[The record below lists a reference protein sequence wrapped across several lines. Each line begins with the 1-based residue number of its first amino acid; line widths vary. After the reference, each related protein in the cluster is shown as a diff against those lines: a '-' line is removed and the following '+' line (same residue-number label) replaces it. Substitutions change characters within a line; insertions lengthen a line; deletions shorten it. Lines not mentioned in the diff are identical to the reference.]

1 MKIQIPWKKS
11 ATVKELRQFALV
23 MTGGLGVIGTIA
35 LLKGRPA
42 APYLLAIAGLFLLL
56 GILFPKILRWP
67 YALWM
72 AFAFVLGQIVT
83 TIILTLLFFLV
94 MTPMGLLMRLLG
106 KDLLQ
111 KRWKKVKASSYWMQ
125 REDYTVEK
133 DRLLRPY

>member
-42 APYLLAIAGLFLLL
+42 APYLLAIAGLFLIL
-56 GILFPKILRWP
+56 GILLPKSLRWP

-83 TIILTLLFFLV
+83 TIILTLLFFVV
-94 MTPMGLLMRLLG
+94 MTPMGLLMRLFG
-106 KDLLQ
+106 KDFLQ
-111 KRWKKVKASSYWMQ
+111 KRWKKVEVSSYWMH
-125 REDYTVEK
+125 RKDYTVEK
-133 DRLLRPY
+133 DRLSRPY

>member
-1 MKIQIPWKKS
+1 MKIQIPWKKL
-11 ATVKELRQFALV
+11 AAVKELRQFALV
-23 MTGGLGVIGTIA
+23 MTGGLGVIGAVA

-42 APYLLAIAGLFLLL
+42 APYLLAIAGLFLIL
-56 GILFPKILRWP
+56 GIFHPRILRWP

-83 TIILTLLFFLV
+83 TIILTLLFFV
-94 MTPMGLLMRLLG
+94 VITPMGLLMRLLG

-111 KRWKKVKASSYWMQ
+111 KRWKKVEASSYWMH
-125 REDYTVEK
+125 RKDYTVEK